1 VIRQRGGRIR
11 SASGGGLCR
20 SRPASGNV
28 GGDILGREAYRI
40 AEAVRLQ
47 LAALGKRVDVPAAD
61 AKLAGDVGSGEH
73 QPSTFA

>member
-20 SRPASGNV
+20 SRPASFDV
-28 GGDILGREAYRI
+28 GGEVFWREAYRI
-40 AEAVRLQ
+40 AESVRLQ
-47 LAALGKRVDVPAAD
+47 LAALGQRVDVPAAD
-61 AKLAGDVGSGEH
+61 AELAGDVGGGEH